1 MYLNWNTW
9 ILTQTLIFW
18 TSWSIA
24 WGSLSLSLL
33 MPLAKR
39 ATQLGYN
46 LSHVVWFVNVYAFR
60 IVYTLIYVIRIYIY
74 RMIALFMVKK
84 EWSCIITFQGD
95 PEPLT
100 FPSGAFLAVK
110 QK

>member
-1 MYLNWNTW
+1 
-9 ILTQTLIFW
+9 
-18 TSWSIA
+18 
-24 WGSLSLSLL
+24 
-33 MPLAKR
+33 MPLTKR
-39 ATQLGYN
+39 ATQLGYK
-46 LSHVVWFVNVYAFR
+46 LSHVVWFGNVYAFR

-84 EWSCIITFQGD
+84 EWLCIITFQGD

-100 FPSGAFLAVK
+100 FPAGSFLAVK